1 MIILNDN
8 RKCMSGKESIWFL
21 EFVIFLLLILGF
33 LFGRFKF
40 DSFDGNVNIIIII
53 IICVISI

>member
-1 MIILNDN
+1 MY
-8 RKCMSGKESIWFL
+8 RKCMSGKGSIWFL

>member
-1 MIILNDN
+1 MY
-8 RKCMSGKESIWFL
+8 RKCMSGKGSIWFL
-21 EFVIFLLLILGF
+21 EFVIFLLLGF